1 MFQLLQRR
9 ELHGIPSLGGNPDL
23 ASLILLQQSRQF
35 REQRA
40 KLAEKSYEE
49 GLEMARLFIEMDP
62 RDSEERLQDRAL
74 ALYLDSVAAQSAI
87 NSAHLPYLPEQRVHA
102 TAIVPARVE
111 SPTTRQRSLEDR
123 AFCMHLDRVAADYMK
138 NSRLPRLLA
147 AGYDRKKAGR
157 TSAGHSNPA
166 AYFPGAKQR
175 GMQESWS
182 TYAGELPSSGE
193 TNEQISEDEEQK
205 KEENE

>member
-1 MFQLLQRR
+1 MDSYRRPGLWGGDIYRDDFAYRQQLIR
-9 ELHGIPSLGGNPDL
+9 ERARLM
-23 ASLILLQQSRQF
+23 LLQQTRQSRQ
-35 REQRA
+35 EMT

-49 GLEMARLFIEMDP
+49 GLHMARFFIEID

-87 NSAHLPYLPEQRVHA
+87 NSAHLPYLPEHRVHA

-138 NSRLPRLLA
+138 NSKLPRLLA
-147 AGYDRKKAGR
+147 AGYDRQKAGR
-157 TSAGHSNPA
+157 TSAGHSN
-166 AYFPGAKQR
+166 Q
-175 GMQESWS
+175 SWS

-193 TNEQISEDEEQK
+193 TNEQISEDEEEK